1 MEELKEEI
9 KTASDA
15 VEGAAD
21 AIESA
26 AEGAANAAEG
36 AASAAKST
44 ASAAEG
50 AANVTQAAKK
60 EKKPKKAKTALL
72 LALFFGEFGI
82 DRIYLGYWILGI
94 LKFLTLGGLG
104 IWWVYDVAKIA
115 SLQMKDRHG
124 RPLSL
129 N

>member
-1 MEELKEEI
+1 MEDLKKEI
-9 KTASDA
+9 KTAGNT
-15 VEGAAD
+15 VEA
-21 AIESA
+21 
-26 AEGAANAAEG
+26 AANSVEA
-36 AASAAKST
+36 
-44 ASAAEG
+44 
-50 AANVTQAAKK
+50 AANSVEAAANSVEATIGSVEATATAQGTKK
-60 EKKPKKAKTALL
+60 ERKPKKAKTALL
-72 LALFFGEFGI
+72 LALFFGEFGF

-124 RPLSL
+124 NPLKL